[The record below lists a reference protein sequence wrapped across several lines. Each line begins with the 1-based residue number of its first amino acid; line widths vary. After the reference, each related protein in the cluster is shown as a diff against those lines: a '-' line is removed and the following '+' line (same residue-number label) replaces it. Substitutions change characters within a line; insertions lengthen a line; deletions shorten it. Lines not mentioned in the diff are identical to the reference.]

1 LAVSSSALYLLDT
14 NTVSYIANDR
24 SPAARRHL
32 RDLAIH
38 SRVAVSA
45 ITQGELLYGLAR
57 KPDAV
62 KIHMA
67 VHVVLAKVE
76 ILPWDSHEARTY
88 GDFRAQISALGKT
101 LTPLDTL
108 IAAHA
113 IATNAILVTHDKAFS
128 QIDGLA
134 VVNWATDL

>member
-1 LAVSSSALYLLDT
+1 MAVSPSALYLLDT

-24 SPAARRHL
+24 SPAARRTL
-32 RDLAIH
+32 RDIESP
-38 SRVAVSA
+38 SRTAVSA

-62 KIHMA
+62 KIHRA
-67 VHVVLAKVE
+67 VHVVLANVE
-76 ILPWDSHEARTY
+76 ILPWDSQAARTY
-88 GDFRAQISALGKT
+88 GDLRAQISALGKA

-113 IATNAILVTHDKAFS
+113 IATNAVLVTSDKALS
-128 QIDGLA
+128 HIEALQT
-134 VVNWATDL
+134 VNWATDL